1 MKIFKIINCP
11 ICDFKEFIILIKG
24 KHSNYSINK
33 IKSFFSS
40 SSNIF
45 IDQIVKCLNCN
56 FIYTNPRI
64 NKNIIIRGYK
74 NTKDK
79 TFISQNK
86 ERYVTFLNS
95 IKKINNII
103 NIKEDHHLLDVGT
116 ADGTFLEVCAK
127 LKLNIEGIE
136 PSKWLVAKGKKREIK
151 IFQGVFE
158 QYKFKKK
165 YDVIFFWDVLE
176 HTFDLK
182 KTKNKISSL
191 IKKNGHLIVN
201 VPDHDSFARKYL
213 KLNWPFYLNVHLYYF
228 NQESLKNLFKN
239 EFNYIYKFPHFQ
251 ILKLEYIFRR
261 AIVYY
266 PLLKYILKII
276 FLLKINNMRIKY
288 NMGQTTY
295 IFKKK

>member
-1 MKIFKIINCP
+1 MKIFKIIKCP
-11 ICDFKEFIILIKG
+11 ICNYKEYKILIKG
-24 KHSNYSINK
+24 KHSNYSIKK

-45 IDQIVKCLNCN
+45 IDQIVKCINCN

-64 NKNIIIRGYK
+64 NKKIIILGYK

-86 ERYVTFLNS
+86 ERYITFCNS
-95 IKKINNII
+95 IKKINKII
-103 NIKEDHHLLDVGT
+103 NIKEEDKLLDVGT
-116 ADGTFLEVCAK
+116 ADGTFLKVCEK

-136 PSKWLVAKGKKREIK
+136 PSKWLVKNGKKKNIK
-151 IFQGVFE
+151 IYQGVFE
-158 QYKFKKK
+158 QHKFKKK
-165 YDVIFFWDVLE
+165 YNIIFFWDVLE

-182 KTKNKISSL
+182 KTKSKITSL
-191 IKKNGHLIVN
+191 IKKNGYLIVN
-201 VPDHDSFARKYL
+201 VPDHDSLARKWL

-228 NQESLKNLFKN
+228 NKESLNNLFKK
-239 EFNYIYKFPHFQ
+239 EFNYICKFPHFQ

-261 AIVYY
+261 AIFYY
-266 PLLKYILKII
+266 PILKYILKII